1 MIKALISAIL
11 KQLSIKH
18 KRGIKYYSICNL
30 IIPTVLSPDTGT
42 KGTGASTVRHQ
53 TKSTIILLDCNL
65 VLILGWLDGTDS
77 DTESSDT
84 DTCCIGLTLVLKVLA
99 LVLVAVLVDT

>member
-1 MIKALISAIL
+1 MLALVL
-11 KQLSIKH
+11 LDTKQNPPS
-18 KRGIKYYSICNL
+18 YYL
-30 IIPTVLSPDTGT
+30 I
-42 KGTGASTVRHQ
+42 
-53 TKSTIILLDCNL
+53 DCNL

>member
-18 KRGIKYYSICNL
+18 QRGIKYYSICNL